1 MRVRLLLPGIG
12 GFGALVISACGS
24 GTAAT
29 TAPSAAPQTPVASA
43 APATATSTA
52 APAAGVT
59 LGVGHTSLGSF
70 IVDGKGVS
78 LYLFEADKGAKS
90 TCYGD
95 CATNWPPLV
104 TSGGVAVSGGASM
117 SLVGTTKRTD
127 GTTEVTYNGH
137 PLYYFVGDSKRGDTN
152 GEGVV
157 AFGAGWDVIAPSGM
171 KIEKSG

>member
-1 MRVRLLLPGIG
+1 
-12 GFGALVISACGS
+12 
-24 GTAAT
+24 
-29 TAPSAAPQTPVASA
+29 
-43 APATATSTA
+43 
-52 APAAGVT
+52 
-59 LGVGHTSLGSF
+59 
-70 IVDGKGVS
+70 
-78 LYLFEADKGAKS
+78 
-90 TCYGD
+90 
-95 CATNWPPLV
+95 
-104 TSGGVAVSGGASM
+104 M